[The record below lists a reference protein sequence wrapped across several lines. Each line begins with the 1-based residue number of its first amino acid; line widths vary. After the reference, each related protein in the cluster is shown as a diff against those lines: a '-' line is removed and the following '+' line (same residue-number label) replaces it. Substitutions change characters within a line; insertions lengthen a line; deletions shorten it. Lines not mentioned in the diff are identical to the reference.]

1 MMNASGV
8 NHTVRGD
15 IMHIQCTR
23 KMLDF
28 INRPTVSKNTDDDLY
43 AWHADFLVVDRKK
56 LFLLVNDLTRY
67 CVVLYGLHKADFAN
81 PTDLFRRRIYV
92 TMGVAGYDREL
103 VGRYVDGIDSVTYDR
118 TKNRTMVA
126 RLNRAMFYLSY
137 DVEAG
142 LIDGVPEQPHLS
154 DRLNDMPVT
163 ENHGRVYYRPDQRM
177 REYLKLFETNHE

>member
-1 MMNASGV
+1 
-8 NHTVRGD
+8 
-15 IMHIQCTR
+15 MHIQCTK

-28 INRPTVSKNTDDDLY
+28 IRRPLVSINTDDDLY
-43 AWHADFLVVDRKK
+43 AWHADFMVVDRKK

-67 CVVLYGLHKADFAN
+67 CIVLYGLRKADFVD
-81 PTDLFRRRIYV
+81 PSEMFRRAIFV
-92 TMGVAGYDREL
+92 TLSMSGYDREL
-103 VGRYVDGIDSVTYDR
+103 VGRYIDGIDGVTFDR

-154 DRLNDMPVT
+154 ESLNDMPVS
-163 ENHGRVYYRPDQRM
+163 ENHGRVYYWPDQRM
-177 REYLKLFETNHE
+177 EEYLKLLETKHE